1 MAYGVQSLNQ
11 QSIKPVSRTQN
22 KNQYDAFYFTDFTHG
37 LQTTYVDG
45 GVFTTNTSNSG
56 AVTVNPTS
64 GLTGFGITAC
74 SGTVQLSTS
83 TASNANSAA
92 SVALGHNNG
101 SFNLLCGIQ
110 TPSSSSLVSK
120 YEIETLI
127 RTGSSIFSSAAS
139 LGGFIHCGFKDSL
152 TNTLLNRGVHFEYLT
167 DGTTND
173 TTFWVKVESLSN
185 GEERTDTGVTVSANT
200 TYRLYLSLEAF
211 TGSTYSIVYKIKNMT
226 TGTIAE
232 GTITPTANRVPT
244 GTGTSDGMAAVV
256 GIGRQTNT
264 TTTAINI
271 WVDYMG
277 VRIRKPIA
285 REILLGTF

>member
-22 KNQYDAFYFTDFTHG
+22 NNQYDAFYFTDLTHVA
-37 LQTTYVDG
+37 QSTYVDG
-45 GVFTTNTSNSG
+45 GVFNTNATNSG

-74 SGTVQLSTS
+74 FGTVQLSTS
-83 TASNANSAA
+83 TASNSNSAA
-92 SVALGHNNG
+92 SVTLGLNN
-101 SFNLLCGIQ
+101 SSYNLLCGIR

-127 RTGSSIFSSAAS
+127 RTDSTIFSSAAS

-152 TNTLLNRGVHFEYLT
+152 TNLLQIRGVYFEYLT
-167 DGTTND
+167 NGTTND
-173 TTFWVKVESLSN
+173 TTFFVKVDSLSN

-211 TGSTYSIVYKIKNMT
+211 TDSTYSIVYKIKNMT
-226 TGTIAE
+226 TGTNTE

-244 GTGTSDGMAAVV
+244 ATTDIMAAIV

-264 TTTAINI
+264 TTTPINI

>member
-1 MAYGVQSLNQ
+1 VAYGVQSQNQ

-22 KNQYDAFYFTDFTHG
+22 KNQYDAFYFTDFTYAAQA
-37 LQTTYVDG
+37 LYVDG
-45 GVFTTNTSNSG
+45 GAFTTQASG
-56 AVTVNPTS
+56 ALTVNPTA
-64 GLTGFGITAC
+64 GVTAFGVTAC
-74 SGTVQLSTS
+74 SGIVQLSTS
-83 TASNANSAA
+83 TTSNATNAA
-92 SVALGHNNG
+92 SVAFGYNNAG
-101 SFNLLCGIQ
+101 YNLLCGIQ

-127 RTGSSIFSSAAS
+127 RTDSPIFNSGVT
-139 LGGFIHCGFKDSL
+139 LGGFIHCGFKDSI
-152 TNTLLNRGVHFEYLT
+152 TNASLFRGVFFEYLT

-173 TTFWVKVESLSN
+173 TTFWVRVSSLSN
-185 GEERTDTGVTVSANT
+185 GSERTNTGVTLSANT

-211 TGSTYSIVYKIKNMT
+211 AGGTYGIGYKIKNTT
-226 TGTIAE
+226 TGTNTE
-232 GTITPTANRVPT
+232 GTITPTTNRVPT
-244 GTGTSDGMAAVV
+244 ATSDTMAAVV